1 MKNLNLF
8 ENFSEERN
16 SAINEAKAEK
26 NLLHQ
31 LLGINKGKNIKD
43 VYSDSKK
50 LAKDLVEALKKD
62 KRFKKEDIG
71 KKATSM
77 LFFAGNLHNDGENS
91 VFDKAENDVKDFI

>member
-1 MKNLNLF
+1 MKNIELF
-8 ENFSEERN
+8 ESFSEDRN

-26 NLLHQ
+26 NLMHQ
-31 LLGINKGKNIKD
+31 LLGIDKNKNIKD

-77 LFFAGNLHNDGENS
+77 LFFAGNWPKDGENS
-91 VFDKAENDVKDFI
+91 VFDKAANEVKNFV